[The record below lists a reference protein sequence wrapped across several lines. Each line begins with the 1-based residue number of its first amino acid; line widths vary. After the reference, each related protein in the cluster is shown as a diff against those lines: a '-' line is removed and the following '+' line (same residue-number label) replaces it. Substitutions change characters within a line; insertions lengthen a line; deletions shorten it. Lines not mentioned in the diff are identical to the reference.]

1 MKFSEIQMTWLRILC
16 FEFCGDFYIKC
27 DFGGQI
33 QICFP
38 YIHIVS
44 HINSDFVSDESGR
57 SDTVF
62 NLKQQ
67 QKITFRRIE
76 SLRTLQG
83 KILDFILQSKWS

>member
-33 QICFP
+33 Q
-38 YIHIVS
+38 IVS